1 MFRIEWY
8 LDTPIKGCTRNS
20 QVFKTLFYELN
31 HLVTTRF
38 RLNKI
43 RIFFDKFQPLIS
55 IFTKFEEITF
65 LFNLLYRAATIWA
78 CMIFTKFLLSPE
90 CFARCTVPTFIF
102 SLVNIAFF
110 ISFCKEFLH
119 YLFMTFFSSTK
130 EVIVRDMHLF
140 P

>member
-1 MFRIEWY
+1 MFRIKWY
-8 LDTPIKGCTRNS
+8 LDTPVKGCTRNR

-31 HLVTTRF
+31 HFIATRF

-43 RIFFDKFQPLIS
+43 RVLFDEFQPLIC
-55 IFTKFEEITF
+55 IFSKFKEVAF

-78 CMIFTKFLLSPE
+78 SMMFTKLLFSPE
-90 CFARCTVPTFIF
+90 CFTRCAIPTFIF
-102 SLVNIAFF
+102 SLVNITFF
-110 ISFCKEFLH
+110 VSFCEEFL
-119 YLFMTFFSSTK
+119 YDLFMTFISSTK

>member
-1 MFRIEWY
+1 MFRVERN
-8 LDTPIKGCTRNS
+8 LNPPVKRGTRYS
-20 QVFKTLFYELN
+20 QILKPLFYELN
-31 HLVTTRF
+31 HFIATRF

-43 RIFFDKFQPLIS
+43 RIFFDEFQPLIC
-55 IFTKFEEITF
+55 IFSEFKEVAF
-65 LFNLLYRAATIWA
+65 LFNLLYRAATIWT

-110 ISFCKEFLH
+110 ISFCKELLY
-119 YLFMTFFSSTK
+119 YLFMAFISSTN